1 MLLYLHRYCDIL
13 LLRMADK
20 SNGLLWWLIQILLV
34 GSVTS
39 IEPVSFITAV
49 GAGISATFLA
59 AYNPV
64 KCRFFAECCIDRHIK
79 LNETALKLSLDS
91 QVYGQHLC
99 KSAVINHLKA
109 HTRSTQPSKAL
120 AMSFHGGTG
129 TGKNFVSKII
139 AESLYRKGMKSQY
152 VHLLSAT
159 KEFPHKEMV
168 PLYKDKLK
176 EIIESSVAKC
186 ERSLFIFDEVDKM
199 PVGLLD
205 IVKPYLDFYEEVG
218 GLDFRK
224 SIFIFLSNTA
234 GKAILSSTLDH
245 WKEGRSREDLKLVD
259 MEKLITKAAINTK
272 NTGLW
277 HSELLLSHMISA
289 HLPFLPM
296 ERKHVRQ
303 CIKDS
308 LITKKYYRNHDNIDD
323 RIVREI
329 ADQLPYF
336 PDEEKMFSVTGCK
349 RVPEKVDYVM
359 AGYDT
364 SLQ

>member
-1 MLLYLHRYCDIL
+1 MVPAIVGFYV
-13 LLRMADK
+13 LRMAMK
-20 SNGLLWWLIQILLV
+20 PFKIKGVLWWLSLVLLV
-34 GSVTS
+34 PSSTCL
-39 IEPVSFITAV
+39 EPVSIITAV
-49 GAGISATFLA
+49 GAGISATFMA
-59 AYNPV
+59 AYRPV
-64 KCRFFAECCIDRHIK
+64 KCRYFAECCIDRHIM
-79 LNETALKLSLDS
+79 LNETALRRSLDLH
-91 QVYGQHLC
+91 VYGQHLC
-99 KSAVINHLKA
+99 TSAVINHLRA
-109 HTRSTQPSKAL
+109 HTRSASPSKAL
-120 AMSFHGGTG
+120 ALSFHGSTG

-139 AESLYRKGMKSQY
+139 AESLYRKGMKSKY
-152 VHLLSAT
+152 VHLISAT

-176 EIIESSVAKC
+176 ELIESNVAEC

-205 IVKPYLDFYEEVG
+205 IVKPYLDFYEDVG
-218 GLDFRK
+218 GVDFRK

-234 GKAILSSTLDH
+234 GKAILTETLNQ
-245 WKEGRSREDLKLVD
+245 WREGRLREQLALVD
-259 MEKLITKAAINTK
+259 MESLITKAAVNTK
-272 NTGLW
+272 NSGLW

-308 LITKKYYRNHDNIDD
+308 LITKKYYRNHGDIDD

-336 PDEEKMFSVTGCK
+336 PEDEKMFSVTGCK
-349 RVPEKVDYVM
+349 RVPEKVDYIM
-359 AGYDT
+359 AGYDD

>member
-1 MLLYLHRYCDIL
+1 MAVISFQCD
-13 LLRMADK
+13 
-20 SNGLLWWLIQILLV
+20 NVLWWLSLILTVQSATCL
-34 GSVTS
+34 
-39 IEPVSFITAV
+39 EPVSFFTAV

-64 KCRFFAECCIDRHIK
+64 KCRFFSECCVDRHIM

-91 QVYGQHLC
+91 QVYGQHLS
-99 KSAVINHLKA
+99 KLAVINHLRA
-109 HTRSTQPSKAL
+109 HTRSANPSKAL
-120 AMSFHGGTG
+120 AISFHGGTG

-139 AESLYRKGMKSQY
+139 AESIYRKGMKSKY
-152 VHLLSAT
+152 VHLISAT

-176 EIIESSVAKC
+176 ELIESSVDKC
-186 ERSLFIFDEVDKM
+186 ERSMFIFDEVIHHFRRREDKCLS
-199 PVGLLD
+199 VGLGVLEYKY
-205 IVKPYLDFYEEVG
+205 IYLLLYEFSNYNH
-218 GLDFRK
+218 FRR
-224 SIFIFLSNTA
+224 SVFLFHSNTA
-234 GKAILSSTLDH
+234 GKAILTKTLDH
-245 WKEGRSREDLKLVD
+245 WKEGRSREELTLMD
-259 MEKLITKAAINTK
+259 MEKLITQAAVNTK
-272 NTGLW
+272 NSGLW

-308 LITKKYYRNHDNIDD
+308 LISKKYYRNYDDIED

-336 PDEEKMFSVTGCK
+336 PEDEKMFSVTGCK
-349 RVPEKVDYVM
+349 RVPEKVDFIM
-359 AGYDT
+359 AGYES
-364 SLQ
+364 SLL